1 MLYLILSLGRKSD
14 RPDQLINYKFPVSNR
29 VTFSNKPRKSQ
40 RPPTSSPSHRL
51 TLEFLEP
58 RHRDFSITKHEDDSY
73 VAGQV
78 VNHPCCQGGDPRE
91 RVRPCNLEFQIAISC
106 RPALQGVLDPTI
118 NQRMP
123 LIRLVTKFRD
133 AFSSLERTQANSIVR
148 FVFDRDAD
156 LSRERLTRWIEW
168 NERDIGDIGYYWWWL
183 GEDGTSNGKI
193 GGCSILEIFFNIA
206 WFLGSTKGSI
216 FEG

>member
-168 NERDIGDIGYYWWWL
+168 NERDIAVDIIGD
-183 GEDGTSNGKI
+183 DGTSNGKI

>member
-156 LSRERLTRWIEW
+156 LSRERLTRWIET
-168 NERDIGDIGYYWWWL
+168 NERDIAVDIIGDDW
-183 GEDGTSNGKI
+183 GKMARVMER
-193 GGCSILEIFFNIA
+193 SVDVRF
-206 WFLGSTKGSI
+206 WKYFLISCD
-216 FEG
+216 F

>member
-133 AFSSLERTQANSIVR
+133 TFSSLERTQANSIVR

-156 LSRERLTRWIEW
+156 LSRERLTR
-168 NERDIGDIGYYWWWL
+168 
-183 GEDGTSNGKI
+183 
-193 GGCSILEIFFNIA
+193 
-206 WFLGSTKGSI
+206 
-216 FEG
+216 

>member
-1 MLYLILSLGRKSD
+1 MSINSVMLYLILSLGRKSD

-118 NQRMP
+118 N
-123 LIRLVTKFRD
+123 
-133 AFSSLERTQANSIVR
+133 
-148 FVFDRDAD
+148 
-156 LSRERLTRWIEW
+156 
-168 NERDIGDIGYYWWWL
+168 
-183 GEDGTSNGKI
+183 
-193 GGCSILEIFFNIA
+193 
-206 WFLGSTKGSI
+206 
-216 FEG
+216 